1 MHKNKTYRAII
12 NDKLKIFLF
21 TFLIVGVQ
29 SFSQNFQT
37 VRGQVTDKDND
48 VPLPGASVVLIQ
60 NGESTGV
67 GTDEDGKFIFEKIP
81 VGRQTF
87 KVSFIGYKDAWLR
100 DIEIVSGKQTVL
112 NVQLI
117 PDVYSMGTVEVKGT
131 RRKSETVNEMISLSA
146 RTFSVEETSKY
157 AGSWGDPARM
167 AANFAGVTALSDK
180 RNDIVVR
187 GNSPLGVLWRMDGM
201 EIPNP
206 NHFSVAGS
214 SGGAISMI
222 NNNLLSNS
230 DFLSGAFPAEYGN
243 ATSAVFDL
251 KMRQGNNEKF
261 EFLGQAGVNGF
272 EFGAEGPFKKGGASF
287 LINYRYS
294 TLTALEKIGITIIDA
309 ELDFQDLSFK
319 LNFPVKKGT
328 LSIFGIGGMSKANEF
343 AEKDSVNWITRDD
356 RLSSVSGAKMGV
368 TGLTFSKML
377 SEKTNLRI
385 NIGYS
390 ANNPYFSKDSLGH
403 DYQRFELT
411 KLAMNEIKKSASIQ
425 INSKLNQKNK
435 IRTGIIF
442 RNIAVDNDAWYKI
455 FSPEEKKITYSTV
468 KGDLNLA
475 EAFIQWKWYF
485 SPSLTLNTGI
495 HDQFLTLNNSNSIEP
510 RASVTWNIT
519 PVHSLNIGFG
529 MHSQMQPTA
538 IYFSEF
544 TDEAGN
550 IFYRNKNLDF
560 TKSTHYIIS
569 YDHQISE
576 NMRFKAEIYLQ
587 KLYDIPLG
595 TQNPYYSLINFG
607 YDDDIFSHEI
617 FVNKGKGEN
626 YGLEFTFERFFH
638 KNYYYLITT
647 SLYNSTFTDSY
658 NTERETRYNCNY
670 TWNVLAGKEIKL
682 SENNLLGFSATV
694 VNIGGQ
700 RYTPIDIEESAGAGR
715 TVYIDSLPFS
725 EKYPAFFKIDIRIR
739 FRNNNKKFSQE
750 IALEM
755 ANILNKKN
763 IENQYF
769 DFETRQI
776 KYYYLLGR
784 IPVAFYRIEF

>member
-1 MHKNKTYRAII
+1 VHKNKTYRAII

>member
-1 MHKNKTYRAII
+1 VHKNKTYRAII

-29 SFSQNFQT
+29 SLSQNFQT
-37 VRGQVTDKDND
+37 VRGQVTDKDTD
-48 VPLPGASVVLIQ
+48 SPLPGASVVLVQ
-60 NGESTGV
+60 NGESIGV

-319 LNFPVKKGT
+319 LNFPVKKGN
-328 LSIFGIGGMSKANEF
+328 LSLFGIGGMSKANEF

-468 KGDLNLA
+468 KGNLNLA

-485 SPSLTLNTGI
+485 SPSMTLNTGI

-519 PVHSLNIGFG
+519 PVHSLNLGVG

-550 IFYRNKNLDF
+550 ILYRNKNLDF

-576 NMRFKAEIYLQ
+576 NIRFKSEIYLQ

-626 YGLEFTFERFFH
+626 YGVEFTFERFFH

-658 NTERETRYNCNY
+658 NYKRETRYNCNY
-670 TWNVLAGKEIKL
+670 AWNVLAGKEIKL

-725 EKYPAFFKIDIRIR
+725 EKYPDFFKIDIRIR